1 MPFDGEDS
9 LINVKKQKNIIM
21 KEGGNFMKQK
31 YLSPEFEITILTTGD
46 ILMTS
51 DEVEMDGN
59 DGLFDEI

>member
-1 MPFDGEDS
+1 
-9 LINVKKQKNIIM
+9 
-21 KEGGNFMKQK
+21 MKQK
-31 YLSPEFEITILTTGD
+31 YLSPEFEITILTTSD